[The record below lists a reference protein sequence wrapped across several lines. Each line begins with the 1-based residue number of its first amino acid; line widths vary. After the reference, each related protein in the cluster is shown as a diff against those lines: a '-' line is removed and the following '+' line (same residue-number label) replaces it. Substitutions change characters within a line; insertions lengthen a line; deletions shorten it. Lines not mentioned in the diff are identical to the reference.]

1 MISFEVQKN
10 KLIFSKGH
18 QKVICA
24 GEDYK
29 KFKKN
34 LNRISLGLKES
45 SREFFS

>member
-18 QKVICA
+18 QTVIFA

-29 KFKKN
+29 KLKKKFKQNNSWIK
-34 LNRISLGLKES
+34 KV
-45 SREFFS
+45 

>member
-18 QKVICA
+18 QTVFFA

-29 KFKKN
+29 KFE
-34 LNRISLGLKES
+34 RLGVGGK
-45 SREFFS
+45 